1 MRARDPLAAALL
13 LMSAWTVA
21 MAAFAFFAIRGA
33 ASAVGDSLRHLPE
46 ASATVSPQLTEV
58 VVESGSLAADIVDLL
73 VERGVVEDTRRLEL
87 LLDLSGA
94 AAELRAGRYEFPT
107 PAPASEVIR
116 KLSLGLTSERLLA
129 IPEGRRLEE
138 LGEIVANA
146 EIATESEWAEALAR
160 PRDRPFL
167 ASRPEGASLVGYL
180 LPASFATTPDT
191 TADELVDQM
200 LDAFAEQVTPDLI
213 AEAEAQGLTL
223 HEVLTLA
230 SIVEREAVVPEERPT
245 VASVFRNRYELGMP
259 LQADPTVQFAIANEE
274 SVAEYGWWKQELTID
289 DLAFDS
295 PYNTYVYPGLPP
307 GPIANPGIDAII
319 ATIRPAETDY
329 LYFVAMGDGSHAF
342 AETLEEHNA
351 NVERYLGPR

>member
-1 MRARDPLAAALL
+1 MRARDPLTTALL
-13 LMSAWTVA
+13 LVAAWTVGVV
-21 MAAFAFFAIRGA
+21 AFALVAIRGA
-33 ASAVGDSLRHLPE
+33 SGAVGDSFRTLPE
-46 ASATVSPQLTEV
+46 VSATVSPQLTEV
-58 VVESGSLAADIVDLL
+58 VIESGSLGADIIETLVD
-73 VERGVVEDTRRLEL
+73 RGVIEDTRRLEL
-87 LLDLSGA
+87 LLAFRGV

-116 KLSLGLTSERLLA
+116 KLSLGLTSELLLA

-138 LGEIVANA
+138 LGALVETA
-146 EIATESEWAEALAR
+146 EVATEAEWAQALAA
-160 PRDRPFL
+160 PHDRPFL
-167 ASRPEGASLVGYL
+167 ASRPEGADLLGYL

-191 TADELVDQM
+191 TAEELVEAM
-200 LDAFAEQVTPDLI
+200 LDTFGEQVTPDLI

-230 SIVEREAVVPEERPT
+230 SIVEREAVVAEERPT
-245 VASVFRNRYELGMP
+245 VASVFRNRLTLGMP
-259 LQADPTVQFAIANEE
+259 LQADPTVQFAIASEE

-295 PYNTYVYPGLPP
+295 PYNTYVYAGLPP
-307 GPIANPGIDAII
+307 GPIANPGIDAIV
-319 ATIRPAETDY
+319 ATIRPADTNY

-351 NVERYLGPR
+351 NVERYMGPR

>member
-1 MRARDPLAAALL
+1 MRARDPLTIALL
-13 LMSAWTVA
+13 LMAAWTVA
-21 MAAFAFFAIRGA
+21 IAAFALVSIRGA
-33 ASAVGDSLRHLPE
+33 SGAVGDSLRELPE
-46 ASATVSPQLTEV
+46 SSATVSAQLTEIV
-58 VVESGSLAADIVDLL
+58 IESGSVGADIVETL
-73 VERGVVEDTRRLEL
+73 VERGVIEDTRRLEL
-87 LLDLSGA
+87 LLDFSGA

-107 PAPASEVIR
+107 PAPAAEVIR
-116 KLSLGLTSERLLA
+116 KLSLGLTSELLLA

-138 LGEIVANA
+138 LGEIVTDA
-146 EIATESEWAEALAR
+146 EVATESEWTEALAT
-160 PRDRPFL
+160 PRDRAFL
-167 ASRPEGASLVGYL
+167 ASRPEGSDLLGYL

-191 TADELVDQM
+191 TADELVDAM
-200 LDAFAEQVTPDLI
+200 LDTFAEQVTPELI

-245 VASVFRNRYELGMP
+245 VASVFRNRLELGMP
-259 LQADPTVQFAIANEE
+259 LQADPTVQYAITNEE

-295 PYNTYVYPGLPP
+295 PYNTYVYAGLPP

-319 ATIRPAETDY
+319 ATIRPADTNY
-329 LYFVAMGDGSHAF
+329 LYFVATGDGSHAF

-351 NVERYLGPR
+351 NVERYMGPR